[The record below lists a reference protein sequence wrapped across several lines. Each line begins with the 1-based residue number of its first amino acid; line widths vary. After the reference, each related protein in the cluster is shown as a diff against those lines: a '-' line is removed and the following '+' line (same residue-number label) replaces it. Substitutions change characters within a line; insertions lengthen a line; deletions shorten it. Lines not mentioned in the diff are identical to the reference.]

1 MDNEFIKLE
10 RDNDI
15 GIMYLN
21 NGQKNYIPDP
31 DFIDPL
37 VIQNW
42 VYDSKIKGLII
53 TGMGKHFSAGADI
66 DRLKNLARDNAQLL
80 SKIQKGIDIL
90 NAIENLEIPVFA
102 AITGACFG
110 GGLEIALAT
119 HIRISSNRSLF
130 AFPETD
136 LGLIPGLGGTL
147 RLVHLT
153 SPGKA
158 AEIIL
163 SGRIINAAQAC
174 ELNIVD
180 HVVPPNEVIAYTKS
194 ILQKMIEKKP
204 LEIINTVMRAVHN
217 AHTLNINDALE
228 EESRMFCRLA
238 VKAMAKKNIDQ

>member
-1 MDNEFIKLE
+1 MNNEFIKLE
-10 RDNDI
+10 CDNNI

-21 NGQKNYIPDP
+21 NGQKNYIPKP
-31 DFIDPL
+31 DFMDP
-37 VIQNW
+37 IFFQKW
-42 VYDSKIKGLII
+42 VYDTKLKGLII
-53 TGMGKHFSAGADI
+53 KGMGKHFSAGADI
-66 DRLKNLARDNAQLL
+66 DRLKSLAKDETQLL
-80 SKIQKGIDIL
+80 SKIQRGTDIL
-90 NAIENLEIPVFA
+90 RAIEKLEIPVFA

-119 HIRISSNRSLF
+119 HIRICSNRSLF

-153 SPGKA
+153 GTGKA

-163 SGRIINAAQAC
+163 SGQIINAEQAC

-194 ILQKMIEKKP
+194 LLQKMIENKP
-204 LEIINTVMRAVHN
+204 LEIINTVMRAIHN
-217 AHTLNINDALE
+217 ARTLNINDALE

-238 VKAMAKKNIDQ
+238 VKAMAEKNKD